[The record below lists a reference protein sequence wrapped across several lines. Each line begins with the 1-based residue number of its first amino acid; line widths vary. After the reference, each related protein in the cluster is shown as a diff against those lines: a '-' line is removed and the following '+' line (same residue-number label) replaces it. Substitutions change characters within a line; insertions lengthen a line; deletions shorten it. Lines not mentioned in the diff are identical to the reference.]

1 MYIQCMRSRYND
13 VQCTLYNQLTCD
25 EVYGFTK
32 ETGLKTGFREI
43 TEEKNLMYLKIL
55 FTFLM
60 FLISTSNPI
69 FFLNINLT
77 FLSWKFRRWRSDG
90 SSLRFSSCILDKY
103 ILLKLSNQIKAFHRP
118 LRFSSGNGILDKYIL
133 LKLSNQIKAF
143 HCPLRFSSGFLDK
156 YILLKL
162 SNQIKTLHCPRQNT
176 ECFLSVQNLIAES
189 SLNT

>member
-69 FFLNINLT
+69 FF
-77 FLSWKFRRWRSDG
+77 
-90 SSLRFSSCILDKY
+90 
-103 ILLKLSNQIKAFHRP
+103 
-118 LRFSSGNGILDKYIL
+118 
-133 LKLSNQIKAF
+133 
-143 HCPLRFSSGFLDK
+143 
-156 YILLKL
+156 
-162 SNQIKTLHCPRQNT
+162 
-176 ECFLSVQNLIAES
+176 
-189 SLNT
+189 

>member
-1 MYIQCMRSRYND
+1 MRSRYND

-103 ILLKLSNQIKAFHRP
+103 ILLKLSNQIKAFH
-118 LRFSSGNGILDKYIL
+118 
-133 LKLSNQIKAF
+133 
-143 HCPLRFSSGFLDK
+143 CPLRFSSGFLDK